1 MHSINKKSSRISQ
14 KLFNSLGMDHLVKNS
29 VSYQQTPL
37 LNQNSGQAHD
47 FTFDDLEKRF
57 SNMTRSIQ
65 LFMLDSGK
73 FRETLHEVAVSQFNI
88 AENVADLY
96 KDKVHIREVER
107 FRSAQRNIISTYWN
121 QYVSQ
126 QAFLSLYLNIFHLYK
141 ANYDTQM
148 LNEISI

>member
-1 MHSINKKSSRISQ
+1 
-14 KLFNSLGMDHLVKNS
+14 
-29 VSYQQTPL
+29 
-37 LNQNSGQAHD
+37 
-47 FTFDDLEKRF
+47 
-57 SNMTRSIQ
+57 MTRSIQ

-121 QYVSQ
+121 QYVRNS
-126 QAFLSLYLNIFHLYK
+126 ASLQDNKIYCVI
-141 ANYDTQM
+141 
-148 LNEISI
+148 